1 MITTIRRDWHVEL
14 ITATRP
20 YPSCPVGL
28 ATFHVKIPL
37 WCWTELQ
44 THGRIARN
52 AASGRAKTPKRLL
65 EQDGVWIPDA
75 IYADAVMGDS
85 GNRLSPEVEF
95 EMQQAMIAHIEATE
109 LLMLSFFNRGATRQT
124 VNRLRTTNH
133 IIEGIMTATL
143 PAWRAVLALRQV
155 DEHGKG
161 ADRALAELFS
171 AKVQSALDTA
181 DWNIS
186 EWHIPLYPH
195 DLDAATT
202 DLATILDTAAA
213 RIARVSFGDP
223 TALSP
228 KRRPDLALA
237 ADCKASK
244 HASPFEHIAHWSFEA
259 NSSRLN
265 RLAFEAAPSRLNCLP
280 EDRHENAAWQ
290 TYRNMLGLN

>member
-14 ITATRP
+14 LTATRP

-65 EQDGVWIPDA
+65 EQDGVWVPDA
-75 IYADAVMGDS
+75 IYADAIMGDS
-85 GNRLSPEVEF
+85 GNRLSAEVEF
-95 EMQQAMIAHIEATE
+95 EMQQAMLAHIEATE

-133 IIEGIMTATL
+133 IIEGVMTATL

-155 DEHGKG
+155 DENGKG
-161 ADRALAELFS
+161 ADRALTVLFS
-171 AKVQSALDTA
+171 TKVQTALDTV

-195 DLDAATT
+195 DLETT
-202 DLATILDTAAA
+202 DLPTLLDTASA
-213 RIARVSFGDP
+213 RIARTSFGDP

-237 ADCKASK
+237 ADCKNSK
-244 HASPFEHIAHWSFEA
+244 HASPFEHIAQWSFEA
-259 NSSRLN
+259 T
-265 RLAFEAAPSRLNCLP
+265 PSRLNCLP
-280 EDRHENAAWQ
+280 EDRHEQAAWQ